1 MLVFSRLEFRDPSIR
16 PNYGFEH
23 SKPFCGDLKHESGR
37 KWMKVDESAI
47 TNKIQIQMKLD
58 MQDILSGGEKQRM
71 GLARLFYHRP
81 QVKRKPT
88 PGDFSFRMASGS
100 RSHCIIG

>member
-1 MLVFSRLEFRDPSIR
+1 
-16 PNYGFEH
+16 
-23 SKPFCGDLKHESGR
+23 
-37 KWMKVDESAI
+37 MKVDESAI

-100 RSHCIIG
+100 RSHCIIGREGQWGLEKYKKWTELRNVKFFTHTKI